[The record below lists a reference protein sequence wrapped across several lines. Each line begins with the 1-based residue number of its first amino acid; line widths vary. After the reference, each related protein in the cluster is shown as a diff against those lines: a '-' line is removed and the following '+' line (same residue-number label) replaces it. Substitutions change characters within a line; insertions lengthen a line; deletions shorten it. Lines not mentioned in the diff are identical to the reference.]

1 MCVCMCIYYV
11 SMYIT
16 IKFGT
21 WRVTHQR
28 KYKLRNERNRTRNFP
43 VTTDDLD
50 NLQKHIISCISLEDV
65 GGSRECADTPEEEDI
80 SFCLYCAVSVNFY
93 LGSIS

>member
-1 MCVCMCIYYV
+1 VKSNASKKV
-11 SMYIT
+11 S
-16 IKFGT
+16 
-21 WRVTHQR
+21 
-28 KYKLRNERNRTRNFP
+28 KLRNERNRTGNFP
-43 VTTDDLD
+43 VTTDGLD

-93 LGSIS
+93 VILEVLVNKIQ